1 MTDDFVNATTDDYG
15 ANKIARSPFAR
26 ALYFNPIAIAE
37 GAVGAPRIQTAA
49 IQDGAVT
56 TDKIDVNAALEATAR
71 DASAGAVGTYAF
83 LGHNKSGTDISG
95 QTVLFGGT
103 LAGSNLAPAG
113 INIRAGAGTVS
124 ANSFSADFVDAHSG
138 AEEVQH
144 AGQNLSIPGTWRCM
158 GVVRV
163 KGSSGPTRG
172 GASLWLRIS

>member
-37 GAVGAPRIQTAA
+37 GAVGAPRIQTAG

-71 DASAGAVGTYAF
+71 DAMAGAVGTYAF
-83 LGHNKSGTDISG
+83 LGHNKTGSDISG
-95 QTVLFGGT
+95 QTALFGET

-113 INIRAGAGTVS
+113 LSIRAGAGGTS
-124 ANSFSADFVDAHSG
+124 NSFSATFVVAHDSL
-138 AEEVQH
+138 ETVEH
-144 AGQNLSIPGTWRCM
+144 AGQNLSISGTWRCM
-158 GVVRV
+158 GVARVR
-163 KGSSGPTRG
+163 GSGGTFRG